1 MESLLAEPA
10 PSYGAVSQRIGIP
23 IGSIGPTP
31 GRCVKPLRQGLAP
44 ELA

>member
-10 PSYGAVSQRIGIP
+10 PSYTDVSRRIGIP
-23 IGSIGPTP
+23 IGSIGPTR
-31 GRCVKPLRQGLAP
+31 GRCVKRLRQELAP